1 MGVGRMRR
9 FEEMPVWQA
18 SRTLANLIYDL
29 TEQEP
34 FARDFGLKGQIQRAA
49 VSVMSNIA
57 EGFES
62 RTVAQ
67 FVEYLGRAK
76 ASAGEV
82 RSQLY
87 LAHDRHYISAEQFK
101 NAHTLVTEISRQLYG
116 LMKYMQDRPHTT
128 RVEEEQAEYFT
139 EFIRET
145 LD

>member
-1 MGVGRMRR
+1 MQR

-18 SRTLANLIYDL
+18 SRTLANLVYDL
-29 TEQEP
+29 TEQGP
-34 FARDFGLKGQIQRAA
+34 FARDFGLKNQIQRAA

-62 RTVAQ
+62 RTTAQ

-87 LAHDRHYISAEQFK
+87 LARDRNYISDEQFQD
-101 NAHTLVTEISRQLYG
+101 AYTIVIEISRQLYG
-116 LMKYMQDRPHTT
+116 LMKYMQRQPYTT
-128 RVEEEQAEYFT
+128 RVEEEQAEYFS
-139 EFIRET
+139 EFIQET
-145 LD
+145 SE